1 MPWATGNSAGV
12 GLGSVEFLGRICL
25 EKIDHTGVLD
35 VNLTGETAAWVRQ
48 TTHMSLLRML

>member
-1 MPWATGNSAGV
+1 MLWATGNSAGV

-25 EKIDHTGVLD
+25 ENIDHTKVLD